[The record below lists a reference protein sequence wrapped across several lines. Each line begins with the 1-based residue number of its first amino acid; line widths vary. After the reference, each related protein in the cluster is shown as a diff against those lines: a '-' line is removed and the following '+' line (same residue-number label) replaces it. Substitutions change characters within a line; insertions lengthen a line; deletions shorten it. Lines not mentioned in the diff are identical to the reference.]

1 MKKIVMILLG
11 MVLLLLPL
19 RIQAKGPYILD
30 EGGILTTEEK
40 NELEDRAERI
50 ARIYGEE
57 LYFVLLDG
65 ETHPSAE
72 EMTNVLLEDI
82 TGENV
87 LLTVTVTNGK
97 EAGVM
102 LYGEKGNAVLR
113 LDEEAHREM
122 LEGYNAAAT
131 YYEGI
136 LAWYEAAEQHL
147 QAQAE
152 RYPYVLDRAGILT
165 EDQAKQLNSG
175 LEALS
180 RKLNCSIA
188 LATEYRAEGD
198 LQAHAEKLMEETWG
212 SDGTLLL
219 YTADDGEGN
228 RDLRLVTMGSAIE
241 KLNDQEIDS
250 LLNSVAGQ
258 IKNGDPLKGFF
269 LYGETVAAEYE
280 KGPAPEPQKEKKELS
295 PLWIPGD
302 LAIGTGISA
311 LYMNREKS
319 KLKNARK
326 AKSAEKYTS
335 KDDFRL
341 TASKDL
347 YLYTEIV
354 KEDRK
359 ATEKSTTHKTEQGN
373 TAGGGGKKF

>member
-1 MKKIVMILLG
+1 MKKFVMIALFLI
-11 MVLLLLPL
+11 LLLFPL

-40 NELEDRAERI
+40 NELEDRVERI

-65 ETHPSAE
+65 EVYPSAE

-87 LLTVTVTNGK
+87 LLTVTVTSGK

-113 LDEEAHREM
+113 LDEEAHHEM

-136 LAWYEAAEQHL
+136 RAWYKAAEAHL
-147 QAQAE
+147 QVRASQ
-152 RYPYVLDRAGILT
+152 YPYVLDRAGILT
-165 EDQAKQLNSG
+165 EDQAKQLNSE

-198 LQAHAEKLMEETWG
+198 LQAHAEKLMEENWG
-212 SDGTLLL
+212 NDGTLLL

-250 LLNSVAGQ
+250 LLNSVAEQ
-258 IKNGDPLKGFF
+258 ITNGDPLKAFS
-269 LYGETVAAEYE
+269 LYGETVASEYE
-280 KGPAPEPQKEKKELS
+280 KEASPQKEKKELS

-341 TASKDL
+341 TASEDL

-354 KEDRK
+354 KEERK

-373 TAGGGGKKF
+373 AAGGGGKKF